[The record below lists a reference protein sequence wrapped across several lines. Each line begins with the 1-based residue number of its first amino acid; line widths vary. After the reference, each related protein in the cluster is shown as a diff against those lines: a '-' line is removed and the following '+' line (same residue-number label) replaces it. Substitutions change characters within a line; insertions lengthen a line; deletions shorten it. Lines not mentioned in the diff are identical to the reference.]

1 MKHKKVKFIFLL
13 ICSILLLLTFDP
25 KVFMGG
31 DNAYYM
37 SLAESMLHGKYQP
50 IFQPNPKPETGV
62 PPLYPAILAITRA
75 IFGKSFLPAKILSF
89 IFFILAIYL
98 WFKFYK
104 DRKLNEKII
113 YAILLFAALNPVISE
128 YSHWEIT
135 ESLFILICA
144 LSFWWYDKIQKS
156 NAPKHWFILGLITVL
171 AYFVRATG
179 ATISIAIFITLL
191 IKKRWREL
199 IWFSLANAII
209 LAPWLIR
216 NMILSG
222 QLAGGAY
229 TSQFFMDPITHKPL
243 STSAF
248 ITKMIRNML
257 TYFLYNIP
265 ILFFPALKAKLARFG
280 ILNIITSAVVLIPL
294 ISVLFKKISEFK
306 HIFLFLL
313 LYFTMLFM
321 FREDAAIVRYIV
333 PIYFLIS
340 LLTING
346 LKILSGKRKNVY
358 QTILL
363 VILIAMM
370 ANAGIDY
377 SKAVKNNLPNLIKY
391 IKGDKTAGYANYYKT
406 FLEACDWIKY
416 NTPKEAII
424 LSRKPRLTWY
434 FSERKSVEYPWYP
447 KEIVKLV
454 DSLGVDYVLIDR
466 MTLSSEY
473 IFMPWQLERVVKMA
487 EILKTQIPDVE
498 YAVPYTDIKLRL
510 RVVFYTKEEPKTFVL
525 KVLPKTVK

>member
-1 MKHKKVKFIFLL
+1 MKHNKAKFIFLL

-89 IFFILAIYL
+89 IFFVLAIYL

-113 YAILLFAALNPVISE
+113 YIVLLFAALNPVISE

-179 ATISIAIFITLL
+179 ATISIAIFVTLL

-222 QLAGGAY
+222 QPAGGAY
-229 TSQFFMDPITHKPL
+229 TSQFFTNPFTGEPL
-243 STSAF
+243 TTAQF
-248 ITKMIRNML
+248 ITKFFKNMHKYL
-257 TYFLYNIP
+257 FVNLPTLLFPSLELKLYSVNVLNYIISIIFLAP
-265 ILFFPALKAKLARFG
+265 IVYG
-280 ILNIITSAVVLIPL
+280 II
-294 ISVLFKKISEFK
+294 KKINK
-306 HIFLFLL
+306 LIHITIFLVIYLS
-313 LYFTMLFM
+313 MLFM

-333 PIYFLIS
+333 PIFPLIILIFLYGINELIRDKKLNKIIIYLILVLMLIS
-340 LLTING
+340 ATVAYVKTVRTSLP
-346 LKILSGKRKNVY
+346 S
-358 QTILL
+358 L
-363 VILIAMM
+363 VS
-370 ANAGIDY
+370 N
-377 SKAVKNNLPNLIKY
+377 
-391 IKGDKTAGYANYYKT
+391 IKGDRFAGYNPAYSN
-406 FLEACDWIKY
+406 FILACEWIRN
-416 NTPKEAII
+416 NTPEDALI
-424 LSRKPRLTWY
+424 LCRKPRLAWY
-434 FSERKSVEYPWYP
+434 FSGRKVVEYPYAEPP
-447 KEIVKLV
+447 KIIDFI
-454 DSLGVDYVLIDR
+454 DSAGVDFVIVDR
-466 MTLSSEY
+466 MTYSTGY
-473 IFMPWQLERVVKMA
+473 ILIPAINQYPERF
-487 EILKTQIPDVE
+487 EIKYV
-498 YAVPYTDIKLRL
+498 TDN
-510 RVVFYTKEEPKTFVL
+510 EPKTFVL